1 MATRSVQPIHPFRAH
16 SGGAGTRP
24 TPVPSTSTG
33 AASARPAAPSPEPSS
48 AVPWFTVISLAVV
61 LAFADGFWVISVR
74 GAVGAIERTGE
85 PFATWLRESAVMTP
99 LYVVAVLAALTV
111 AKRRFG
117 PVLRGAR
124 AVVASAWLVTLAA
137 SLVGAAHLFV
147 SAAVDFR
154 LQSGL
159 IEHMG
164 SMSTTCGVD
173 CIARLQSDSFWLQA
187 HAVGY
192 GAGLVLLTN
201 VLVVGW
207 MVAMRGGRL
216 RVTSPRAVRAS
227 RADDRV
233 LGLVGA
239 LVGAAAIHVAVV
251 PEHLTEWAAAGLFFI
266 ALAAAQLLVGV
277 AVLVRPTGA
286 VRATAVVAAA
296 GPIVLWVVSRTV
308 GLPLGPEPGVPE
320 ALGMSDLACAV
331 LEAAAV
337 AFALALRST
346 ESTEGDGEGAQDD
359 QDDQDAVRIRTVSA
373 HRTGLV
379 IAAMVAVTLVGVAAD
394 GMLLLGGD
402 AHGSGTSQSAETA
415 AGQG

>member
-1 MATRSVQPIHPFRAH
+1 MATRSVQPIHHFRAH
-16 SGGAGTRP
+16 PSSTLTRP
-24 TPVPSTSTG
+24 TPVPSSATG
-33 AASARPAAPSPEPSS
+33 TASSPSAASRASSS
-48 AVPWFTVISLAVV
+48 AVPWGTVVSLALV

-74 GAVGAIERTGE
+74 GAVGAIERTGQ

-99 LYVVAVLAALTV
+99 VYVVAVLAALTV

-124 AVVASAWLVTLAA
+124 AVIASAWLVALAA

-154 LQSGL
+154 LQTGL

-164 SMSTTCGVD
+164 AMSTTCGVD
-173 CIARLQSDSFWLQA
+173 CVARLQSDSFWLQA

-192 GAGLVLLTN
+192 GAALVLLTN

-216 RVTSPRAVRAS
+216 RVVSARQAHAS
-227 RADDRV
+227 RVDDRV

-239 LVGAAAIHVAVV
+239 LVGAAVIHVVVV
-251 PEHLTEWAAAGLFFI
+251 PEHLTEWAAAGVFF
-266 ALAAAQLLVGV
+266 AVLAVAQLLVAV
-277 AVLVRPTGA
+277 AALVRPA
-286 VRATAVVAAA
+286 PVVWVASVVVAA
-296 GPIVLWVVSRTV
+296 GPIVLWLVSRTV
-308 GLPLGPEPGVPE
+308 GLPLGPEPGAPE
-320 ALGMSDLACAV
+320 ALGLSDLACAV

-337 AFALALRST
+337 AFALALRS
-346 ESTEGDGEGAQDD
+346 SHSADDSADEGVDD
-359 QDDQDAVRIRTVSA
+359 PPEPSRPRSVSA
-373 HRTGLV
+373 HRIGLV
-379 IAAMVAVTLVGVAAD
+379 VAAMVAVTLVGVAAN

-402 AHGSGTSQSAETA
+402 AHGPSTSQSSPA
-415 AGQG
+415 AGGQG

>member
-16 SGGAGTRP
+16 SGGAATRP

-33 AASARPAAPSPEPSS
+33 AASTRPAAPSPEPSS
-48 AVPWFTVISLAVV
+48 AVPWFTVVSLAVV

-99 LYVVAVLAALTV
+99 LYVVGVLAALTV

-216 RVTSPRAVRAS
+216 RVTSPRTRS
-227 RADDRV
+227 S
-233 LGLVGA
+233 A
-239 LVGAAAIHVAVV
+239 LVGAAVIHVAVV

-266 ALAAAQLLVGV
+266 ALAVAQLLVGV

-286 VRATAVVAAA
+286 MRAAAVVAAA

-337 AFALALRST
+337 AFALALRAT
-346 ESTEGDGEGAQDD
+346 ESAEGDGEDG
-359 QDDQDAVRIRTVSA
+359 QDDQDAVRTPRTVSA

>member
-16 SGGAGTRP
+16 AGGAVTRP
-24 TPVPSTSTG
+24 APVPSSATA
-33 AASARPAAPSPEPSS
+33 AASSPAPAGVASA
-48 AVPWFTVISLAVV
+48 AVPWGTVVSLAVV

-99 LYVVAVLAALTV
+99 LYVVGVLAALTL

-124 AVVASAWLVTLAA
+124 AVIASAWLVTLAA
-137 SLVGAAHLFV
+137 SLVGAAHLLV
-147 SAAVDFR
+147 SAVVDFR

-164 SMSTTCGVD
+164 SMSTTCGAD
-173 CIARLQSDSFWLQA
+173 CIARLQSDSFWLQT

-192 GAGLVLLTN
+192 GAGIVLLTN

-216 RVTSPRAVRAS
+216 RVTSARAARAS
-227 RADDRV
+227 RVDDRV
-233 LGLVGA
+233 LGLVAALAGA
-239 LVGAAAIHVAVV
+239 GIIHVAVV
-251 PEHLTEWAAAGLFFI
+251 PEHLTEWVAAGLFFI
-266 ALAAAQLLVGV
+266 ALAAAQLFLGV
-277 AVLVRPTGA
+277 AVLVRPTRL
-286 VRATAVVAAA
+286 VRVASLVVAA
-296 GPIVLWVVSRTV
+296 GPIVLWLVSRTV

-337 AFALALRST
+337 AFALALRPT
-346 ESTEGDGEGAQDD
+346 AATDDADDPQGGA
-359 QDDQDAVRIRTVSA
+359 ARIRPVSA

-379 IAAMVAVTLVGVAAD
+379 VTAMVAVTLVGVAAN

-402 AHGSGTSQSAETA
+402 VHGASTSQSAA
-415 AGQG
+415 ASGRG

>member
-16 SGGAGTRP
+16 VGGAATRP
-24 TPVPSTSTG
+24 APVPSTSTG
-33 AASARPAAPSPEPSS
+33 AASSPSAAPSGVPSS
-48 AVPWFTVISLAVV
+48 AVPWVTVVSLAVV

-99 LYVVAVLAALTV
+99 LYVVAVLAALTL

-124 AVVASAWLVTLAA
+124 AVVASAWLVALGA

-147 SAAVDFR
+147 SAVVDFR

-164 SMSTTCGVD
+164 AMSTTCGVD

-207 MVAMRGGRL
+207 MVAVRGGRL
-216 RVTSPRAVRAS
+216 RVVSARAPYAARV
-227 RADDRV
+227 DDRT

-239 LVGAAAIHVAVV
+239 LVGAAVIHVAVV

-266 ALAAAQLLVGV
+266 ALAAAQLVVGV
-277 AVLVRPTGA
+277 AVLVRPSRTVGVA
-286 VRATAVVAAA
+286 SIVVAA

-320 ALGMSDLACAV
+320 ALGLSDLACAV

-346 ESTEGDGEGAQDD
+346 EGADDADDADGPDD
-359 QDDQDAVRIRTVSA
+359 MDATRARTVSA
-373 HRTGLV
+373 HRSGLV
-379 IAAMVAVTLVGVAAD
+379 VAAMVAVTLVGVAAN
-394 GMLLLGGD
+394 GMLLLGGHV
-402 AHGSGTSQSAETA
+402 HGSNASQSAEAT